1 MDIDAILTPATF
13 ALPPPR
19 RYSTNDRD
27 RVMQRVCDR
36 LYSDEDILGEN
47 GEGYLP
53 SDGQVEAP
61 SERLKRLL
69 VVRMVTRGVESADGD
84 EDESDKRLA
93 KSTAESLRATMC
105 SYVAQDL
112 AGRYGQLLHLVAT
125 LHISMVGWAWRTVG
139 STRNG
144 IMITYGRKT
153 IQLGWI
159 PF

>member
-1 MDIDAILTPATF
+1 MDISAVLTPATF

-19 RYSTNDRD
+19 RYSPNDRD
-27 RVMQRVCDR
+27 RIMQRVRDR
-36 LYSDEDILGEN
+36 LYSNDDMLGEN
-47 GEGYLP
+47 GEEYRP

-84 EDESDKRLA
+84 EEDSDKRLV
-93 KSTAESLRATMC
+93 KSTAETLRATMC

-112 AGRYGQLLHLVAT
+112 AGRYYYLSYLVVRLHT
-125 LHISMVGWAWRTVG
+125 IMVGWAWRTVG

-144 IMITYGRKT
+144 TTINYDRKT
-153 IQLGWI
+153 IPIG
-159 PF
+159 